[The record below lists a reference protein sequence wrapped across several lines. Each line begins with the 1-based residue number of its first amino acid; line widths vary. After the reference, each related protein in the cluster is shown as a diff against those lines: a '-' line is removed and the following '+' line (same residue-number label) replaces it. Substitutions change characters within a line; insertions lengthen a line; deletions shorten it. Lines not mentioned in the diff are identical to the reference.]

1 MMDPQMIQGLFTPS
15 NNHQHSQ
22 ALQNL
27 QRLKEDR
34 NSWKTCATTL
44 ASSGSSLDD
53 KAKFVCLQVLE
64 HFAKTSFATAT
75 TEDQTL
81 FRQNVFQWMSSICLS
96 STHEK
101 LFIRNKTAQLL
112 SLIFIVDYISR
123 WPTFIDDL
131 LSMQQ
136 HGPNAVDLYLKIL
149 LAIDAEVVDRDILH
163 TQAETERSTLL
174 KDTMRER
181 SVIKMANSWYD
192 ILVQYEKS
200 HPELVCH
207 CHDVIGA
214 YISWIDITIIANER
228 FVSILVKHLKDPLL
242 REAAADCIHEIL
254 QKGMEPVAKTQLIES
269 FYSVLDQAGVL
280 KPIDDSDSDFLVKL
294 SKLVNCIGVQLISS
308 WHKLEKKDVEKKEV
322 IRQTVENKITL
333 LLQFMA
339 SEYDDVSAL
348 TFDFARDYIQLIKQS
363 GHLTDVERGQLE
375 NMLYVIISK
384 TKYDESYNFDQEGE
398 DEAMF
403 DDYRKHLKVVFDNL
417 ASLVPDLVLKVCKDY
432 VLTTLNRW
440 QSSPYEDV
448 EAAVSLLF
456 SLGEA
461 IPSSH
466 GNHFSG
472 SSQAKIAALNELM
485 SLMMRS
491 GVSSHE
497 HPSVALRFFEC
508 VTRYEKYFVT
518 ETQFIPEVLAAFL
531 DHRGIRNQSPK
542 VRSRVAYFFSRF
554 VRSLKMQL
562 ANYTEQILTQVSD
575 LLSLAPPENGQ
586 MPPLLSNDD
595 QLYIYEAASILIVSG
610 NSTPQQKEVLM
621 RNLLSPVFSK
631 VAVLAQRLASEQFHV
646 KQLAISTSIWHATA
660 VTARTTKAFSNQNKM
675 KSCNCVQL
683 FLEAVQLFISC
694 LNVGVERE
702 VIGSGV
708 RQLMH
713 RMVVC
718 LDGADLIP
726 ILPATSQALL
736 QTPTINALTEYLPLI
751 NQIIREFKKDI
762 FPFLQEIFSPLVS
775 AVFAVLAKEVEPND
789 EDEIRSRKALPK
801 SYYLF
806 LNTILSNGLSD
817 VLSSHDPALLH
828 QVLMSVVQGAV
839 EFEDPS
845 TQKNCFL
852 LMKQLTEIWGE
863 KERGPPQFTEFIYSQ
878 VIPACFLAPLKS
890 SFDLNDAQ
898 TLLALNESAMC
909 LRTIYDKRGEEMI
922 VFLRNDYLPKMD
934 LPLNIINEYCQ
945 ALMSDAKL
953 FRNYC
958 KFFFQRAKS

>member
-44 ASSGSSLDD
+44 ATSGSSLDD

-64 HFAKTSFATAT
+64 HFAKTSFASAT

-149 LAIDAEVVDRDILH
+149 LAIDAE
-163 TQAETERSTLL
+163 
-174 KDTMRER
+174 
-181 SVIKMANSWYD
+181 
-192 ILVQYEKS
+192 VQYEKS

-308 WHKLEKKDVEKKEV
+308 WHKLEKKDVEKREV

-472 SSQAKIAALNELM
+472 SSQAKIATLNELM

-531 DHRGIRNQSPK
+531 DRRGIRNQSPK

-631 VAVLAQRLASEQFHV
+631 VTVLAQRLATEQFHV

-675 KSCNCVQL
+675 KACNCVQL

-718 LDGADLIP
+718 LDGPDLIP
-726 ILPATSQALL
+726 ILPAASQALL

-751 NQIIREFKKDI
+751 NQIIREFKKAI

-801 SYYLF
+801 TYYLF

-817 VLSSHDPALLH
+817 VLSSHDPALLQ

-839 EFEDPS
+839 D
-845 TQKNCFL
+845 
-852 LMKQLTEIWGE
+852 
-863 KERGPPQFTEFIYSQ
+863 
-878 VIPACFLAPLKS
+878 
-890 SFDLNDAQ
+890 FDLNDAQ

-922 VFLRNDYLPKMD
+922 VFLRNEYLPKMD

-945 ALMSDAKL
+945 ALMSDGKL

-958 KFFFQRAKS
+958 KFFFQRAK

>member
-181 SVIKMANSWYD
+181 SVIKMANS
-192 ILVQYEKS
+192 LVQYEKS

-472 SSQAKIAALNELM
+472 SSQ
-485 SLMMRS
+485 
-491 GVSSHE
+491 
-497 HPSVALRFFEC
+497 
-508 VTRYEKYFVT
+508 
-518 ETQFIPEVLAAFL
+518 
-531 DHRGIRNQSPK
+531 

-646 KQLAISTSIWHATA
+646 KQ
-660 VTARTTKAFSNQNKM
+660 
-675 KSCNCVQL
+675 
-683 FLEAVQLFISC
+683 
-694 LNVGVERE
+694 VGVERE

-828 QVLMSVVQGAV
+828 QVI
-839 EFEDPS
+839 F
-845 TQKNCFL
+845 TKNC
-852 LMKQLTEIWGE
+852 
-863 KERGPPQFTEFIYSQ
+863 
-878 VIPACFLAPLKS
+878 
-890 SFDLNDAQ
+890 N
-898 TLLALNESAMC
+898 
-909 LRTIYDKRGEEMI
+909 
-922 VFLRNDYLPKMD
+922 
-934 LPLNIINEYCQ
+934 
-945 ALMSDAKL
+945 
-953 FRNYC
+953 
-958 KFFFQRAKS
+958 